1 MRVCCVMV
9 LCACCLFFFF
19 SSRSRHTMCAL
30 GTGVQTCALP
40 ILAGRILEAGLASGL
55 GLDEAELL
63 EHLDVLIFGRSSRP
77 GRVVDSTE
85 LLSGM
90 FLSLGL
96 DLDRIAVLDLGD
108 GAAVADDV
116 AGVIATVIP
125 KGTGRGRLPQRAVAE
140 ENLAAVPILGGGVTA
155 GPRSDERRVGKEGGR
170 TCRSRWSPY
179 H

>member
-1 MRVCCVMV
+1 MIRSPPRSTRTDT
-9 LCACCLFFFF
+9 LFPYTTLF
-19 SSRSRHTMCAL
+19 RS
-30 GTGVQTCALP
+30 
-40 ILAGRILEAGLASGL
+40 
-55 GLDEAELL
+55 ELL

-125 KGTGRGRLPQRAVAE
+125 KGKGSGRLPQRAG
-140 ENLAAVPILGGGVTA
+140 I
-155 GPRSDERRVGKEGGR
+155 GR
-170 TCRSRWSPY
+170 A
-179 H
+179 HV